1 MKKYGTILM
10 GYSPF
15 AQGKGNLFVDNDII
29 NIRKKY
35 NKTSSQVM
43 LRYLIQRGIPT
54 IPKASSVE
62 RLNEN
67 LDVFDFTLNDN
78 DMQIINSKNQNKSFF
93 GWD

>member
-15 AQGKGNLFVDNDII
+15 AQMKDNLFVDNDII
-29 NIRKKY
+29 NIGKKY